1 MAVAVAVTDMNVQDK
16 YVTLYGTI
24 TPSGSY
30 ATGGDTLNITGATL
44 PPGASFPLTGLPV
57 SFWIY
62 GQTISGYVYSYVWG
76 TTNANG
82 KLGVQQNAAGAGA
95 LAQIAAA
102 AYPAGV
108 TSDVIRFEATYRKA

>member
-44 PPGASFPLTGLPV
+44 PPGASIPFTGLPV
-57 SFWIY
+57 SFWIF